1 LVVSR
6 AGVEITGKEF
16 VDPHGTRA
24 ELCRPDKGVAYPGY
38 IFFYRNGGQVFLC
51 INLPL
56 QLRGHEA
63 ASSMLE
69 YRDMSDSLQTRLRE
83 SLARGPGAGL
93 LPPPHRRS
101 ILFFCAATFF
111 FWTSLYLYAPI
122 LPVYAQSLGASLTLV
137 GVVIASYAL
146 PQMLLRIPLGV
157 WFDTLGRRKP
167 LVAVGIVM
175 ALAGAL
181 GLGLSPNTWFLC
193 LSRATAGIGA
203 ATWVIFTVYFTS
215 YYPRESTGRAI
226 GVINFVCGMAHV
238 VSTSCGGVIAEV
250 WGFGHAFFGAALLA
264 VVSLLALSF
273 AREPVTR
280 PDETASRH
288 NFIRV
293 ATQPVLLTVSFLGI
307 LSHFAGF
314 AGTFGFIPVYGAKI
328 GASSA
333 DLGII
338 TMLAVGSAAV
348 AALAA
353 AHIAERWGNTF
364 AIVLGAALVGMA
376 MVAVPFVRSLSLLGA
391 VQVVNGLGGGVLR
404 TTLMTLS
411 IKSVAP
417 QQRATAMGVY
427 QAMYAVGMLSGPLVS
442 GVLADSLGLSSIFY
456 LFASLSVVIIGIACL
471 PILPRH

>member
-1 LVVSR
+1 M
-6 AGVEITGKEF
+6 
-16 VDPHGTRA
+16 
-24 ELCRPDKGVAYPGY
+24 
-38 IFFYRNGGQVFLC
+38 
-51 INLPL
+51 
-56 QLRGHEA
+56 A
-63 ASSMLE
+63 A
-69 YRDMSDSLQTRLRE
+69 
-83 SLARGPGAGL
+83 
-93 LPPPHRRS
+93 
-101 ILFFCAATFF
+101 
-111 FWTSLYLYAPI
+111 
-122 LPVYAQSLGASLTLV
+122 
-137 GVVIASYAL
+137 
-146 PQMLLRIPLGV
+146 
-157 WFDTLGRRKP
+157 
-167 LVAVGIVM
+167 GIVM
-175 ALAGAL
+175 ALVGAL

-193 LSRATAGIGA
+193 LGRATAGIGA
-203 ATWVIFTVYFTS
+203 ATWVTFTVYFAA

-250 WGFGHAFFGAALLA
+250 WGFGHTFFGAALLG
-264 VVSLLALSF
+264 VISLLALSF
-273 AREPVTR
+273 AREPTTH
-280 PDETASRH
+280 PAETTSRH

-307 LSHFAGF
+307 LSHFAGY

-353 AHIAERWGNTF
+353 AHIAERWGNTS
-364 AIVLGAALVGMA
+364 AIVLGAALVGIA
-376 MVAVPFVRSLSLLGA
+376 LLAVPFVTSVSVLGA

-411 IKSVAP
+411 IRAVAP

-456 LFASLSVVIIGIACL
+456 LFASLSVVIIGVACL